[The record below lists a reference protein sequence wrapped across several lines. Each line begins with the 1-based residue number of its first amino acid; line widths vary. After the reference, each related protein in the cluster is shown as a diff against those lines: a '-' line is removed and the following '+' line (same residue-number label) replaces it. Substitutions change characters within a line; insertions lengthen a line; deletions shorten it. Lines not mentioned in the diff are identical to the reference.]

1 MILAASPSKLW
12 REALGNSLLNN
23 KYSPLYLKVKGLK
36 SQLLTDLSDLLERVH
51 L

>member
-1 MILAASPSKLW
+1 METTEKEVKQWGHIS
-12 REALGNSLLNN
+12 NN

-36 SQLLTDLSDLLERVH
+36 SRLFTDLSDLLERVH